1 MITSLF
7 PYLAPTYIV
16 IPESRYTK
24 LQLEELEN
32 SLSIIE
38 TRLDSLSDTKKEL
51 DTLKAELV
59 DKIKELKTSK

>member
-7 PYLAPTYIV
+7 PYFAPTYIV

-38 TRLDSLSDTKKEL
+38 TRLDTLNDTKKEL
-51 DTLKAELV
+51 DTLKSELV

>member
-1 MITSLF
+1 MLTSLF
-7 PYLAPTYIV
+7 PHYAPTYIV

-38 TRLDSLSDTKKEL
+38 AKLDTLNDTKKEL
-51 DTLKAELV
+51 DTLKDELV
-59 DKIKELKTSK
+59 EKIKELKNSK

>member
-1 MITSLF
+1 MLTSLF
-7 PYLAPTYIV
+7 PYYAPTYIV

-38 TRLDSLSDTKKEL
+38 AKLDTLNDTKKEL
-51 DTLKAELV
+51 DALKEELV
-59 DKIKELKTSK
+59 EKIKDIKNSK

>member
-1 MITSLF
+1 MLTSLL
-7 PYLAPTYIV
+7 PYFAPTYIV

-38 TRLDSLSDTKKEL
+38 AKLDTLSDTKKEL
-51 DTLKAELV
+51 DALKEELLK
-59 DKIKELKTSK
+59 KIKELKNSK